1 MRLLDPGF
9 RYVPSANTN
18 VTATWKRFGY
28 RPTTDAER
36 RARQSRME
44 AEAGAAALSGA
55 GQLVPRVAR
64 RRPLPASG
72 EAGPARL
79 RLAVSE

>member
-18 VTATWKRFGY
+18 VAATWRRFGY

-36 RARQSRME
+36 RARQSRTAVE
-44 AEAGAAALSGA
+44 SIARVAGVAGVGTRAVRRRALAAAA
-55 GQLVPRVAR
+55 ETP
-64 RRPLPASG
+64 PTH
-72 EAGPARL
+72 L
-79 RLAVSE
+79 RLAVSD

>member
-28 RPTTDAER
+28 RPTTEAER
-36 RARQSRME
+36 RARQSRAMDPSSSPTGV
-44 AEAGAAALSGA
+44 APAA
-55 GQLVPRVAR
+55 RHAR
-64 RRPLPASG
+64 RRPLPVPG
-72 EAGPARL
+72 EAGAARL

>member
-18 VTATWKRFGY
+18 VAATWKRFGY
-28 RPTTDAER
+28 RPTTEAER
-36 RARQSRME
+36 RARQNRIS
-44 AEAGAAALSGA
+44 AQDAGASADASALGA
-55 GQLVPRVAR
+55 RAPR
-64 RRPLPASG
+64 RRPLPAAG